1 MGARGKGRPREPGT
15 ALGCCCGSIPWVQ
28 LLCTLLITAGLVV
41 FFLKSGEAFS
51 SVKALFTDLKVS
63 ASAQK
68 VAAAAM
74 EGLLAAGIAVVVAA
88 IVLSVVGLVN
98 SWIGNARRYRAK
110 HGARVTDAASCGSW
124 CQMGTSVL
132 VVLLMW
138 LTLALVVALIAAW
151 TAVLLGS
158 ISGDSGAGFAMGQAL

>member
-1 MGARGKGRPREPGT
+1 M
-15 ALGCCCGSIPWVQ
+15 Q

-74 EGLLAAGIAVVVAA
+74 EGLLGAGIAVVVAA

-110 HGARVTDAASCGSW
+110 HGARGEDASLRRAIFFYE
-124 CQMGTSVL
+124 
-132 VVLLMW
+132 
-138 LTLALVVALIAAW
+138 AI
-151 TAVLLGS
+151 
-158 ISGDSGAGFAMGQAL
+158 